1 MDSRIFSKQHGG
13 GIALLRQSEIVYLQ
27 VNDKYINI
35 YTDTNKY
42 YVRSSLN
49 ECMRKLEKNFIRISR
64 NVVVNFDNAV
74 CVQDGEVIVNNGDK
88 LSVSRRR
95 WKEVNM
101 AYMVYLSGEQQL
113 ATKIDHSRH
122 NA

>member
-95 WKEVNM
+95 WKEVKM
-101 AYMVYLSGEQQL
+101 AYMVYLSENRPL
-113 ATKIDHSRH
+113 AT
-122 NA
+122 

>member
-1 MDSRIFSKQHGG
+1 MDSRIFSKQYGG
-13 GIALLRQSEIVYLQ
+13 GVVLLRQSEIVYLQ
-27 VNDKYINI
+27 VDDKYINI

-88 LSVSRRR
+88 LIISRRR
-95 WKEVNM
+95 WKEVKM
-101 AYMVYLSGEQQL
+101 AYMVYLSE
-113 ATKIDHSRH
+113 K
-122 NA
+122 

>member
-49 ECMRKLEKNFIRISR
+49 ECMRKLEKFYKNITQCS
-64 NVVVNFDNAV
+64 
-74 CVQDGEVIVNNGDK
+74 C
-88 LSVSRRR
+88 
-95 WKEVNM
+95 
-101 AYMVYLSGEQQL
+101 
-113 ATKIDHSRH
+113 
-122 NA
+122 

>member
-1 MDSRIFSKQHGG
+1 MDSRIFPKQYGG
-13 GIALLRQSEIVYLQ
+13 GVALLRQSEIVYLQ
-27 VNDKYINI
+27 VDDKYINI

-88 LSVSRRR
+88 LIVSRRR
-95 WKEVNM
+95 WKEVKM
-101 AYMVYLSGEQQL
+101 AYMVYLSE
-113 ATKIDHSRH
+113 K
-122 NA
+122 

>member
-1 MDSRIFSKQHGG
+1 MDSRIFSKQYGG
-13 GIALLRQSEIVYLQ
+13 GVVLLRQSKIVYLQ
-27 VNDKYINI
+27 VDDKYINI

-88 LSVSRRR
+88 LIVSRRR
-95 WKEVNM
+95 WKEVKM
-101 AYMVYLSGEQQL
+101 AYMVYLSE
-113 ATKIDHSRH
+113 K
-122 NA
+122 

>member
-1 MDSRIFSKQHGG
+1 MDSRIFSKQYGG
-13 GIALLRQSEIVYLQ
+13 GVAFLRQSEIVYLQ
-27 VNDKYINI
+27 VDDKYINI

-74 CVQDGEVIVNNGDK
+74 CVQDREVILNNGGK
-88 LSVSRRR
+88 LIVSRRK
-95 WKEVNM
+95 WKEVKM
-101 AYMVYLSGEQQL
+101 AYMVYLSE
-113 ATKIDHSRH
+113 K
-122 NA
+122 

>member
-1 MDSRIFSKQHGG
+1 MDSRIFSKQYGG
-13 GIALLRQSEIVYLQ
+13 GVVLLRQSEIVYLQ
-27 VNDKYINI
+27 VDDKYINI

-74 CVQDGEVIVNNGDK
+74 CVQAERSILIIIIIKFLFIPIVFFIVFAFMY
-88 LSVSRRR
+88 S
-95 WKEVNM
+95 
-101 AYMVYLSGEQQL
+101 EQ
-113 ATKIDHSRH
+113 I
-122 NA
+122 